1 MPLPGALS
9 IYPGEEIKVR
19 YIGSAAPA
27 SLKGLARVEHTLGW
41 EQYTLS
47 DYSVKSST
55 FTVDRTPQILVP
67 DSPGDAGTGGPGC
80 IVTGGGLYIEE
91 ATPALKRGQFYA
103 RLLLLR
109 AGLEECLCCGY
120 LYSGKPFVAIGEH
133 IEPGPGGGNGFDSW
147 ITAASNEAG
156 NVTTTV
162 NLGVANAFRRYKG
175 FVLYYNCAAVA
186 ATRTVQ
192 ALFRAAGGAKPT
204 GFGSDP
210 DLWASLSLTLTT
222 GEEGAMFLSQ
232 NGQYI
237 ATNDAGTIAVS
248 NNTTA
253 ANPFPM
259 DVDESAPEDLVFLAA
274 LGEATD
280 VYSAFLRVE
289 EWLVI

>member
-1 MPLPGALS
+1 MPLNGSLS

-47 DYSVKSST
+47 DYAVKSST

-133 IEPGPGGGNGFDSW
+133 IEPGPGGGEGFRRWVSLAVD
-147 ITAASNEAG
+147 AAG
-156 NVTTTV
+156 NADTTYALALSNTI
-162 NLGVANAFRRYKG
+162 RKIYG
-175 FVLYYNCAAVA
+175 FQLYYNCAAVA
-186 ATRTVQ
+186 ASRDVAVQ
-192 ALFRAAGGAKPT
+192 LQSFGLAKPT
-204 GFGSDP
+204 GYAGSGRP
-210 DLWASLSLTLTT
+210 WLTASTVLTT
-222 GEEGAMFLSQ
+222 GEEGAVRVDEKFVSYNDNNALTYGST
-232 NGQYI
+232 
-237 ATNDAGTIAVS
+237 ATAPTPFPITVEENDLAEIRTVISLGDAG
-248 NNTTA
+248 
-253 ANPFPM
+253 
-259 DVDESAPEDLVFLAA
+259 
-274 LGEATD
+274 D
-280 VYSAFLRVE
+280 VYSWYADIE